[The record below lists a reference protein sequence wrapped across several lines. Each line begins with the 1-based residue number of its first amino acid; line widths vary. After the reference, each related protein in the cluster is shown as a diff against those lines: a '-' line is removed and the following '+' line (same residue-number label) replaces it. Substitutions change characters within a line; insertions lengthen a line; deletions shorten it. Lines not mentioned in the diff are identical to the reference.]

1 MRDLRK
7 ALFRLRSH
15 GSQDLLIPSCVTSAP
30 YNGAALNTPSSLKT
44 AQMLTM
50 LRNELELSKIGE
62 QLHKFRKRLAQSRFL
77 DFYLLA
83 QKHPESF
90 LQATAQTTEGPSR
103 NEMSKQSFGMKSRVL
118 HRIVDLMFP
127 DTAHTDED
135 TVAAEGSFGQIQRR
149 RQRRAVVKKVSD
161 RRRNAKPW
169 SAMVQRFGEGIL
181 LLLPKSLSEEK

>member
-1 MRDLRK
+1 MRDLK
-7 ALFRLRSH
+7 QALFRLRSH
-15 GSQDLLIPSCVTSAP
+15 GSQDLLITSCVTSAP
-30 YNGAALNTPSSLKT
+30 YNSAAFDTPSSLET

-50 LRNELELSKIGE
+50 LRNELELSEIGE

-90 LQATAQTTEGPSR
+90 LQANAETTEGPSR
-103 NEMSKQSFGMKSRVL
+103 NGMTKQGFGMKSRVL
-118 HRIVDLMFP
+118 NRIVDLMFP
-127 DTAHTDED
+127 DTAHADAD
-135 TVAAEGSFGQIQRR
+135 TVAADGSFGQIQRR
-149 RQRRAVVKKVSD
+149 QQRRATVKKVSD
-161 RRRNAKPW
+161 WRRNAKPW